1 MAKAGNTQLGNA
13 KKAKKDEFYTQLAD
27 INNELRHYTQH
38 FAGKV
43 VFCNCD
49 DPYESNFFKYFA
61 ANFNALGL
69 KRLVATCYAGSPVA
83 GRQLELRLFGDD
95 DLSRTET
102 QSRRDGSDGLCHVHG
117 RDDTRPSR
125 IPHKIVINEVT
136 DVNGDGRIDL
146 ADVEWLI
153 KNDKNVLTKL
163 KGDGDF
169 RSAECVELLKE
180 SDIVVTNPP
189 FSLFREYVAQL
200 VQYDKKFLI
209 IGRQDAVTY
218 KEIFPLIKEG
228 RIWLG
233 HGFQKGNAYF
243 AIPKSNVRDFAG
255 GVYDDATGLVKFRN
269 CTWFTNLDHKKRHDE
284 YVFVRKYNR
293 NDYPQLDN
301 FDAVLVEETVD
312 IPEDF
317 YGNMAVP
324 FSFLDR
330 HNPDQFDIIG
340 ITKTWD
346 GGATKKYPKQ
356 IQVDADGRQNIVSK
370 LNDGAVMR
378 LEKPPQGKTY
388 YLVDNIPYIQRYPR
402 IIIRRRK

>member
-1 MAKAGNTQLGNA
+1 MAKNWNKALGEA
-13 KKAKKDEFYTQLAD
+13 KKQKKDEFYTQLSD

-38 FAGKV
+38 FEGKI

-61 ANFNALGL
+61 ANFNALKL
-69 KRLVATCYAGSPVA
+69 KRLIATCYAGSPVA
-83 GRQLELRLFGDD
+83 GRQLDLFEDDAAVMALHNGHDNIESRHIGGD
-95 DLSRTET
+95 
-102 QSRRDGSDGLCHVHG
+102 
-117 RDDTRPSR
+117 RPR

-153 KNDKNVLTKL
+153 KNDKNVLSRL

-180 SDIVVTNPP
+180 SDVVVTNPP

-200 VQYDKKFLI
+200 VQHGKKFLI

-218 KEIFPLIKEG
+218 KEIFPLIKAG
-228 RIWLG
+228 KIWLG
-233 HGFQKGNAYF
+233 HGFPKGNAYF
-243 AIPKSNVRDFAG
+243 AIPKNNVRDFAN
-255 GVYDDATGLVKFRN
+255 GVYDVETGLVKFRN
-269 CTWFTNLDHKKRHDE
+269 CTWFTNLDHKKRHEE
-284 YVFVRKYNR
+284 YVSVRKYNPT
-293 NDYPQLDN
+293 DYPQLDN
-301 FDAVLVEETVD
+301 FDAILVEETVD
-312 IPEDF
+312 VPEGF
-317 YGNMAVP
+317 EGNMAVP

-330 HNPDQFDIIG
+330 HNPNQFEIVG

-356 IQVDADGRQNIVSK
+356 IQVDANGRRSTVSK
-370 LNDGAVMR
+370 LNDGAVLR
-378 LEKPPQGKTY
+378 LDVPPKGKTY
-388 YLVDNIPYIQRYPR
+388 YLVDGVPYVQRYPR
-402 IIIRRRK
+402 IIIRRKK